1 MTTTDWQNPNNQNDN
16 DLNLNFDFILDEND
30 QKKQDSKKE
39 EEILNFWILQENNEV
54 KETISQNDEIKKEYN
69 NQIQETIIE
78 QEIKAP
84 DIERKVNINSNNS
97 LEEAKSEEVKTEE
110 SIPGEKNTEE
120 IENTKPEDVEIYQ
133 TSMENFNN
141 TINKLNEA
149 KEQWIQKISSEQF
162 EKQEIKEV
170 KDENIVNSESNI
182 WVIDL
187 DNILWK
193 EEWETKTTEVE
204 NTITQNQVI
213 KENID
218 TTTESINNKNPY
230 ETITNKTNKDNNTSK
245 EHKKHLI
252 KVIWITAAC
261 VLWWFFILKTMY
273 PIQFNSTDQWNE
285 NIENTNETPIEQE
298 QTSETTEEN
307 TNETTVENEPSNEI
321 IEENTQTNTTTE
333 TWHNANTQDIDPF
346 QELDNIQTKDE
357 IKKEETISTLQDYV
371 TRWKEYLE
379 IWNQTDN
386 RDIIKYSTYIK
397 VKWETYLKELETSET
412 LDIQWL
418 DVYLAQSSWY
428 LIQLENLKNEELSK
442 TETNNTWENQEIQE
456 SQTNWS
462 WETNW
467 I

>member
-1 MTTTDWQNPNNQNDN
+1 MTTTDWQNTNNQNDN

-30 QKKQDSKKE
+30 QKKAETIKE
-39 EEILNFWILQENNEV
+39 EEVPNFWILQENGDIKESPSQENNIEKNE
-54 KETISQNDEIKKEYN
+54 N
-69 NQIQETIIE
+69 NKIQEVIIE
-78 QEIKAP
+78 QEIKTP
-84 DIERKVNINSNNS
+84 ETENNENINLNNS
-97 LEEAKSEEVKTEE
+97 LEGTKTIESVAGEA
-110 SIPGEKNTEE
+110 NTNE
-120 IENTKPEDVEIYQ
+120 IENTKPEEVEIYQ

-149 KEQWIQKISSEQF
+149 KEQWIQKISSEELQ
-162 EKQEIKEV
+162 KQEIQET
-170 KDENIVNSESNI
+170 KDENIVSTESNI

-193 EEWETKTTEVE
+193 EEWETK
-204 NTITQNQVI
+204 I
-213 KENID
+213 KEIKDNIIQKQEIQENIN
-218 TTTESINNKNPY
+218 TTTESINNENNKNPY
-230 ETITNKTNKDNNTSK
+230 ETITNQTNIDNDSSKK

-261 VLWWFFILKTMY
+261 LLWWFFILKTMY
-273 PIQFNSTDQWNE
+273 PIQFNSDSSQENT
-285 NIENTNETPIEQE
+285 NIENPVEENPFLQEPQPIAEEPVVEEPVIEESVVEESVIEETQDHNTTNE
-298 QTSETTEEN
+298 
-307 TNETTVENEPSNEI
+307 
-321 IEENTQTNTTTE
+321 
-333 TWHNANTQDIDPF
+333 DIDPF

-357 IKKEETISTLQDYV
+357 IKKEETISLLQDYV
-371 TRWKEYLE
+371 NRWKEYLE

-418 DVYLAQSSWY
+418 DTYIAQSSWY

-442 TETNNTWENQEIQE
+442 AETNSTWEKQEIQE
-456 SQTNWS
+456 SQTSWS
-462 WETNW
+462 WETSW